1 MTVYLQDLGVVCA
14 LGQGK
19 ATVLSALL
27 AGRADGMCADDG
39 YTPGRPL
46 VLGRVATALLPVP
59 PNYQAYASRNT
70 ALLLAALA
78 EIDTVVEQV
87 LHRYG
92 PARIGIVLGTSTSG
106 IEEGERA
113 IPAWSAQGV
122 VPPSYDYRQQ
132 ELGTP
137 AAFLAAYLNTTG
149 PALTISTACTSSGRA
164 LLTARRLLRLGLCD
178 AVITGG
184 VDSLCRLTVN
194 GFSALEAVAS
204 GRCLPFSRHR
214 DGINIG
220 EAAVLFVMTQEP
232 GPVALLGAGASSDAH
247 HMSAPEPSGRGA
259 VQAMRQ
265 ALADAGLGAESIA
278 YVNLHGTGTRHN
290 DAMESA
296 AMAAVFPTGVP
307 CSSTKPITGHTLGA
321 AGALEAAFCWLCL
334 SAWNRDHQLPPHVW
348 DEQPDP
354 ELPALALVRKGERFM
369 RQSTLAMMSN
379 SYAFGGSN
387 LSLILGTAS

>member
-1 MTVYLQDLGVVCA
+1 MTVYLQDIGVVCA

-19 ATVLSALL
+19 AAVLSSLC
-27 AGRADGMCADDG
+27 AGGGEGMRPDDHF
-39 YTPGRPL
+39 TPGRPL
-46 VLGRVATALLPVP
+46 VLGRVATALPTVP
-59 PNYQAYASRNT
+59 PAFQAYASRNT
-70 ALLLAALA
+70 SLLLAALA
-78 EIDTVVEQV
+78 EIEAEVDRV
-87 LHRYG
+87 LRHYG

-113 IPAWSAQGV
+113 VQAWSAQGQL
-122 VPPSYDYRQQ
+122 PPSYHYQQQ

-164 LLTARRLLRLGLCD
+164 LLTARRLLRLGVCD

-220 EAAVLFVMTQEP
+220 EAAVLFVMSREP

-259 VQAMRQ
+259 IQAMHQ
-265 ALADAGLGAESIA
+265 ALVDAGLAAEAIA

-296 AMAAVFPTGVP
+296 AMAAVFPAGVP
-307 CSSTKPITGHTLGA
+307 CSSTKPVTGHTLGA

-334 SAWNRDHQLPPHVW
+334 SAWNRDDRLPPHVW

-354 ELPALALVRKGERFM
+354 ELPTLALVTKGERYRRGPM
-369 RQSTLAMMSN
+369 VAMMSN

-387 LSLILGTAS
+387 LSLVLGAMS